1 MSKKRQAPTWTDLEN
16 ELVSEGALTRE
27 EIAKNNARA
36 MIMVELIRA
45 RNEQQISQRQLEALS
60 GVQQATIARREN
72 NVNSPSINTMLK
84 VLAPLG
90 KTLAVVPIE
99 YER

>member
-16 ELVSEGALTRE
+16 ELVREGALTRE

-36 MIMVELIRA
+36 MIMIELIRA

-60 GVQQATIARREN
+60 GVQQATIARIEN